1 MDAPPIQYAKTE
13 DDVSIAY
20 WTVGDGPPLVI
31 VPNCTLAHAALLWEL
46 PGSTRLLELM
56 TRRWTVTYFDPRGSG
71 LSEREITRF
80 ALEDMERDLAAVIL
94 AADLD
99 RFALLGDFPSA
110 SLTAY
115 YARYHEDRVSHLI
128 LLHPWAAW
136 AELLEDAPV
145 VSSLGMAGRD
155 FPAYIEAI
163 TTLAL
168 GSDASVE
175 ERADFLRLT
184 TAAVTTEEYGHYLE
198 WFQKNDVADLLPEI
212 ETPTLVVHRRE
223 SAWNSVAVSRKVV
236 ERLPNAQLA
245 VIEGQSNQLG
255 FGDPLPLMA
264 VLERFMGSAQT
275 VATDASP
282 VPTLR
287 TILFTDVEDSTD
299 LVVQHGDAKYRA
311 LLADHERLVREALAE
326 HGGNEIKT
334 IGDSFMCWFS
344 SASAAID
351 AATSMQR
358 KIMAHYGDDLRIR
371 IGVHAGEPIVEDDDL
386 WGTSVVRASRIM
398 NKADGGQILVS
409 QVVMDL
415 VEGKGY
421 LFSDAG
427 EFALKGYEHAVH
439 LFDVKWEAE

>member
-31 VPNCTLAHAALLWEL
+31 VPNCAISHAALLWEL
-46 PGSTRLLELM
+46 PGWTRLLELM
-56 TRRWTVTYFDPRGSG
+56 TRRWTVTYFDPRGGG

-136 AELLEDAPV
+136 AELLEDAPII
-145 VSSLGMAGRD
+145 SSLGMAGRD
-155 FPAYIEAI
+155 WPTYVDAI
-163 TTLAL
+163 TTVAL

-175 ERADFLRLT
+175 ERADFLRLA

-198 WFQKNDVADLLPEI
+198 WCEKNDVADLLPEI

-245 VIEGQSNQLG
+245 VIEGRSNQLG
-255 FGDPLPLMA
+255 FGDPLPLIT
-264 VLERFMGSAQT
+264 VLERFMGSEQT
-275 VATDASP
+275 VDAAP

-287 TILFTDVEDSTD
+287 TILFTDVENSTD
-299 LVVQHGDAKYRA
+299 LVVQHGDAKYRE
-311 LLADHERLVREALAE
+311 LLAEHERLVREALAE

-344 SASAAID
+344 SASAALE
-351 AATSMQR
+351 AASAMQR
-358 KIMAHYGDDLRIR
+358 KIRDHYGDGLRIR
-371 IGVHAGEPIVEDDDL
+371 IGIHAGEPIQEADGDL
-386 WGTSVVRASRIM
+386 YGTSVVRASRIM
-398 NKADGGQILVS
+398 GQADGGQILVS
-409 QVVMDL
+409 QVVTDL

-421 LFSDAG
+421 LFHDAG
-427 EFALKGYEHAVH
+427 EFALKGYERAVH
-439 LFDVKWEAE
+439 LFELGG